1 MKILAFGTA
10 LFAFVLL
17 TGCADDGRDGAPGI
31 QGVTSL
37 VEQQTLSVGDE
48 NCVYGGIKQ
57 TAGLDRNYNNI
68 LDDSEVI
75 WRRII
80 LLANRAFTLA
90 KSPRMKSFLSKE
102 FPMLKHR

>member
-68 LDDSEVI
+68 LDDSEVVDTSY
-75 WRRII
+75 
-80 LLANRAFTLA
+80 LCETSQNLATNYLA
-90 KSPRMKSFLSKE
+90 SQQANHLE
-102 FPMLKHR
+102 